1 MFNCETI
8 IKWLTYIFSSAGAV
22 FLLDTIKLKI
32 EESNIDCL
40 KKYESMVM
48 NMMIGLMM
56 TMMRRTTMNKIML
69 TVKEAS
75 AITNIGVARLKMLMN
90 EYPDFPYLK
99 IGVKYLIIADKLVE
113 WLNNHRGEVF

>member
-1 MFNCETI
+1 MI
-8 IKWLTYIFSSAGAV
+8 
-22 FLLDTIKLKI
+22 
-32 EESNIDCL
+32 
-40 KKYESMVM
+40 SMM
-48 NMMIGLMM
+48 RTMIGLMM
-56 TMMRRTTMNKIML
+56 TMRRRTIMNKIML

>member
-1 MFNCETI
+1 
-8 IKWLTYIFSSAGAV
+8 
-22 FLLDTIKLKI
+22 
-32 EESNIDCL
+32 
-40 KKYESMVM
+40 
-48 NMMIGLMM
+48 
-56 TMMRRTTMNKIML
+56 ML